1 MSMIDYYEQKLR
13 ESREIDSKRAKE
25 IGNILG
31 KLSTLKIDVRYDDTD
46 KILEKIDKIYK
57 MVDKLEL

>member
-31 KLSTLKIDVRYDDTD
+31 KLSTLKIDVRHDDTD

>member
-31 KLSTLKIDVRYDDTD
+31 KLSTLKIDVRYDDTY

>member
-13 ESREIDSKRAKE
+13 QSREIDSKRAKE

-31 KLSTLKIDVRYDDTD
+31 KLSNLKIDVRYDDTD

-57 MVDKLEL
+57 IVDELEL

>member
-1 MSMIDYYEQKLR
+1 MIDYYEQKLR

>member
-1 MSMIDYYEQKLR
+1 MIDYYEQKLR

-31 KLSTLKIDVRYDDTD
+31 KLSTLKIDVRHDDTD